1 MAGLFRTYRA
11 GARWPRIPWFGAE
24 NRRRSIMTID
34 FEASC
39 LPKHGRSFPIEVGV
53 SDLAGTSRSW
63 LIRPHDRWRDWG
75 WTEEAQAMHGLTR
88 DRLEAEGEPPQDV
101 LTELSVAVRGRQV
114 VADSDLDIEWLKT
127 LAAAVHRP
135 LSFKIDHVAVL
146 LDAWNVSAE
155 RAADAM
161 RAADRL
167 TTVRH
172 RAGPDAR
179 WLALVLKALQPADAA
194 AQPPK

>member
-1 MAGLFRTYRA
+1 MRELFRSRRDGLGWLRPPWLG
-11 GARWPRIPWFGAE
+11 GAKH
-24 NRRRSIMTID
+24 RRPIMAID

-53 SDLAGTSRSW
+53 CDLAGTSRAW
-63 LIRPHDRWRDWG
+63 LIRPHDHWRDWT
-75 WTEEAQAMHGLTR
+75 WTEEAQALHGITR
-88 DRLEAEGEPPQDV
+88 ARLETDGFPADEV
-101 LTELSVAVRGRQV
+101 LTELSAVVRGCQV

-127 LAAAVHRP
+127 LAAAARK
-135 LSFKIDHVAVL
+135 LATFKVDHVAVL
-146 LDAWNVSAE
+146 LDAWNVTPE

-161 RAADRL
+161 RAADRQ

-179 WLALVLKALQPADAA
+179 WLALVLDGLRPADSR
-194 AQPPK
+194 

>member
-1 MAGLFRTYRA
+1 MA
-11 GARWPRIPWFGAE
+11 
-24 NRRRSIMTID
+24 ID

-63 LIRPHDRWRDWG
+63 LIRPHAQWRDWT
-75 WTEEAQAMHGLTR
+75 WTEEAQALHGLSR
-88 DRLEAEGEPPQDV
+88 ARLEADGLPAEDV
-101 LTELSVAVRGRQV
+101 LAELSMVVKGRQV
-114 VADSDLDIEWLKT
+114 VADSDLDIEWLKI
-127 LAAAVHRP
+127 LAAAAHR
-135 LSFKIDHVAVL
+135 LMTFKVDHVAVL
-146 LDAWNVSAE
+146 LDAWNVTPE

-161 RAADRL
+161 RAADRQ

-179 WLALVLKALQPADAA
+179 WLALVLNVLR
-194 AQPPK
+194 PPGDLGPPSTI

>member
-1 MAGLFRTYRA
+1 MRGLFRSRRDGPGLARPSWLGGAKRERA
-11 GARWPRIPWFGAE
+11 
-24 NRRRSIMTID
+24 IMTID

-53 SDLAGTSRSW
+53 CDLAGTTRSW
-63 LIRPHDRWRDWG
+63 LIRPHSHWRDWT
-75 WTEEAQAMHGLTR
+75 WTEEAQALHGLTR
-88 DRLEAEGEPPQDV
+88 ARLETDGLAADDV
-101 LTELSVAVRGRQV
+101 LAELSATVKGRQV

-127 LAAAVHRP
+127 LAGAARRLTP
-135 LSFKIDHVAVL
+135 FKVDHVAVL
-146 LDAWNVSAE
+146 LDAWNVTAE

-161 RAADRL
+161 RAADRQ

-179 WLALVLKALQPADAA
+179 WLALVLNSLRPADTSDVI
-194 AQPPK
+194 